1 MVPESGSLN
10 ESQSHWVYMKKLR
23 KVLLKDAAVH
33 HQARMVCCPSFD
45 PEWAITLTRE
55 GETELFPGNQRDYFV
70 E

>member
-1 MVPESGSLN
+1 
-10 ESQSHWVYMKKLR
+10 MKKLR

-33 HQARMVCCPSFD
+33 HQARMICCPSFD